1 MEGKP
6 LYRPILARAWEIT
19 RKFKG
24 LWFFGFFAAIISSG
38 GEYEIIAR
46 ALYTPGNS
54 DLISTTIAGF
64 QSGLQEGLMRSGGDI
79 WKNLAAALFANASTL
94 IVALAIFILVIAI
107 ALFLLW
113 LSTVS
118 QIGLIRNISL
128 INKAKKTTFNEGLD
142 AGVKLFWP
150 VFIINVVFKIIL
162 FILLFIL
169 GRELLFLAGHG
180 GLASAAYFIS
190 FAIFVVI
197 ILMVS
202 FLVRYQ
208 IFFLVLKKQSWLE
221 ALQSGWKLFIKNWL
235 ISLEM
240 AFLMFIFY
248 IVVFFISIFI
258 IAALTAIPTVVL
270 LAYLSYLP
278 IFVKSIIALV
288 CVILIILTMIATTI
302 LINTFQWASWTLLF
316 DRLALKDELSKIIR
330 LTKQLTAFNKP
341 NPAK

>member
-19 RKFKG
+19 KKFKG

-54 DLISTTIAGF
+54 DFLSTTLAGF
-64 QSGLQEGLMRSGGDI
+64 QAGLQEGILNGGGNI
-79 WKNLAAALFANASTL
+79 WRNFASAIFANSATL

-128 INKAKKTTFNEGLD
+128 INKAKKTTFHEGLD

-150 VFIINVVFKIIL
+150 VFIINIAFKIIL

-169 GRELLFLAGHG
+169 GRELLYLAGHSG
-180 GLASAAYFIS
+180 WSAAAYFIS

-197 ILMVS
+197 ILMIS
-202 FLVRYQ
+202 FLIRYQ

-221 ALQSGWKLFIKNWL
+221 ALRSSWKLFKKNWL

-248 IVVFFISIFI
+248 IVVFFISVFI
-258 IAALTAIPTVVL
+258 VAVLTAIPTVVIL
-270 LAYLSYLP
+270 SYLAYLP
-278 IFVKSIIALV
+278 AFAKIIIASV
-288 CVILIILTMIATTI
+288 CIILIVLTMIGSAI

-316 DRLALKDELSKIIR
+316 DRLALKEELSKIIR
-330 LTKQLTAFNKP
+330 LTRQLTFTKP
-341 NPAK
+341 SSGK